1 MRSSE
6 KKSARKEVRIIDFF
20 SPYLILGVSCLTL
33 ISCASTDVKKP
44 LKAETP
50 VVQKDARELANEIE
64 NRVKRPA
71 PDFSPPKENAADVEM
86 EEVPLEVVE
95 SKSQQAKKA
104 EFTSQRD
111 SESPNGTKNN
121 SATSENRANGKD
133 GILVNLGGRDKSSK
147 SKIRNGI
154 SIDLNSSN
162 QEPSTSLSESYDG
175 MSSALSGDNKYSGG
189 RDAAVSENSVGG
201 APNNGLGN
209 ALNTIG
215 TTYGKANKQQNT
227 KNFPDIK
234 DEVDEDIVA
243 RQIREAAHLETDQ
256 VLKKKLWLEYE
267 RYRSGLA
274 D

>member
-1 MRSSE
+1 MRGSE
-6 KKSARKEVRIIDFF
+6 KKSARKGLRIIGSF
-20 SPYLILGVSCLTL
+20 SSYLILGVSCFAL

-50 VVQKDARELANEIE
+50 TVQKDARELANEIE
-64 NRVKRPA
+64 NRAKRPA

-86 EEVPLEVVE
+86 EEVPLEVVK
-95 SKSQQAKKA
+95 SKSQQTKKA
-104 EFTSQRD
+104 EVTSQQD

-154 SIDLNSSN
+154 SIDLNSRN
-162 QEPSTSLSESYDG
+162 QKPSTSLSKSDDV
-175 MSSALSGDNKYSGG
+175 MNSALSGDNKYSGG
-189 RDAAVSENSVGG
+189 RDAAISENPAGG
-201 APNNGLGN
+201 APNNALGN

-227 KNFPDIK
+227 QAFPEIK
-234 DEVDEDIVA
+234 DELDEDIVA